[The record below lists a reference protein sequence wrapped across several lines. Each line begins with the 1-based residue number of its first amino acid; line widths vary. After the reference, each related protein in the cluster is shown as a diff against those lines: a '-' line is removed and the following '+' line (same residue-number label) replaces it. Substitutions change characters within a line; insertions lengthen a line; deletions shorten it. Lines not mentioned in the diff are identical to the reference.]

1 MATAIPLAG
10 RFDTPQERP
19 NYPLINLNIIPAGL
33 VVNIQ
38 LGPTTNISQLID
50 ANTMDQVAKT
60 WRESRKNADDL
71 LRAVQ
76 GSKL

>member
-1 MATAIPLAG
+1 MATPIPLIG
-10 RFDTPQERP
+10 QPQQP
-19 NYPLINLNIIPAGL
+19 TFPQVNLNIIPQGL

-38 LGPTTNISQLID
+38 LGPTTSISQLID
-50 ANTMDQVAKT
+50 SNTMDQVAKA
-60 WRESRKNADDL
+60 WRDSRKNADDL